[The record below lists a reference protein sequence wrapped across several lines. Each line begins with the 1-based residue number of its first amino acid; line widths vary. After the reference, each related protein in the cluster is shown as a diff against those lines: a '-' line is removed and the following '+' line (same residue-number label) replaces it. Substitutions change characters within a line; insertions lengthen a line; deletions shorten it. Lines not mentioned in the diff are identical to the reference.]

1 MMRRKL
7 LHRMKEV
14 CGATS
19 RMMKDESMVGEH
31 QVDGTWLLIYIYIYS
46 ILHILTI
53 VFPGTR
59 TVEYQPIF
67 HGVT

>member
-1 MMRRKL
+1 MILNNDICRVYTDFPKTG
-7 LHRMKEV
+7 H
-14 CGATS
+14 
-19 RMMKDESMVGEH
+19 
-31 QVDGTWLLIYIYIYS
+31 IYIYS

-53 VFPGTR
+53 VFPDTR